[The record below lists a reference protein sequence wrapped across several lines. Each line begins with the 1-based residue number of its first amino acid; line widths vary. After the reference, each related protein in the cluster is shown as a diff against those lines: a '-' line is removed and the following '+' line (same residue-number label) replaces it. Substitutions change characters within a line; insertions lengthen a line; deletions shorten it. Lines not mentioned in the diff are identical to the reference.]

1 MVSTPNSFLHLSIS
15 EEALRGEMRGAFE
28 LLGEATSG
36 GGIIRN
42 LLDKVDVDVGVAAL
56 CLACNRDIHSANPL
70 ASRHERIPVTSFFES
85 INSVKVS
92 DANAD
97 AHVSTEEAETASWLL
112 PNPKTDL
119 NSSQYLFSEIEPVPY
134 IDLDYATMDPKSEQK
149 SSATADDIVPVQSNF
164 ESFTYKHQ
172 TSFELEPLE
181 WKVRADKDTRALCF
195 NFN

>member
-70 ASRHERIPVTSFFES
+70 TSRHERIPVTSFFES

-92 DANAD
+92 DADAD

-181 WKVRADKDTRALCF
+181 
-195 NFN
+195 